1 MTAMTRHV
9 RIAITFKLA
18 AHQSMNCLHHINCDL
33 GDVVLLQARSHF
45 CLQLP
50 WVNSARDIEQKHH
63 LSLVFIERG
72 TLQPTLV
79 GHEQRLHRAKHWLR
93 ILSVVESN
101 SDPAARV
108 RIKPV
113 DEYPA
118 EGGNEYGHCPRSHA
132 ARQSDYHDH
141 DCFPGKFRIIE
152 HGPKSKQRANAEDN
166 KRERLAGPAQFSDNG
181 AYHAKK
187 YERLALLKIGKRISK
202 RRAPRMPCDCICTA
216 HCQAKTEEQ
225 PQNEFR
231 MPKLFDA
238 LLDRHP

>member
-1 MTAMTRHV
+1 MMARNRARSESRFQRWRFRGAISPGAMPQGWNENSALGAKQIFLSSRTR
-9 RIAITFKLA
+9 RFAG
-18 AHQSMNCLHHINCDL
+18 QSMIQPRLHYVNVDL

-79 GHEQRLHRAKHWLR
+79 RHEQRLHRAKHWLR

-118 EGGNEYGHCPRSHA
+118 EGGNKYGHCPRSHA
-132 ARQSDYHDH
+132 ARKSDYHDH

-166 KRERLAGPAQFSDNG
+166 KRERLTGPA
-181 AYHAKK
+181 
-187 YERLALLKIGKRISK
+187 
-202 RRAPRMPCDCICTA
+202 
-216 HCQAKTEEQ
+216 
-225 PQNEFR
+225 
-231 MPKLFDA
+231 
-238 LLDRHP
+238 